1 MISRVVCSFDVLKVE
16 FLLAVFLLNI
26 VTLVILLK
34 GPIFATPL
42 GTWRTMASGKS
53 DQAPDT
59 AAPASATRDAT
70 APTAGS
76 DSLGAIVAVLGTFAH
91 CNQPPH
97 GDGFLL
103 KGPTRAYKAV

>member
-53 DQAPDT
+53 D
-59 AAPASATRDAT
+59 
-70 APTAGS
+70 
-76 DSLGAIVAVLGTFAH
+76 
-91 CNQPPH
+91 
-97 GDGFLL
+97 
-103 KGPTRAYKAV
+103 